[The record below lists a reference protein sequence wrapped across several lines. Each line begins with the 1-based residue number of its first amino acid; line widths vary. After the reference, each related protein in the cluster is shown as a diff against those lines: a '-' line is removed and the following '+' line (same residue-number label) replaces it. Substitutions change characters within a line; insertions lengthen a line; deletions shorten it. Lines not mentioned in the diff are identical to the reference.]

1 MHTSLDPA
9 LNDGEI
15 AVELPL
21 TLQASLSH
29 HRRMILAICVL
40 ALLSALMYLPTPH
53 WGWLAGSAVLLS
65 LAALTS
71 WAYRT
76 PPQIQLD
83 ETGFQIT
90 GGNKRMQ
97 RDTRWKDI
105 ERIGVIRLG
114 MGQTYV
120 CYQHTKDSGKSRPP
134 GGLMLPFVFTLPV
147 EELAALMEAL
157 RQAVHDDTPFHTQN

>member
-29 HRRMILAICVL
+29 HRRMMLAICVF
-40 ALLSALMYLPTPH
+40 ALLSALMYLLIPH

-83 ETGFQIT
+83 ETGFRIT

-105 ERIGVIRLG
+105 ERIGVIHLG

-157 RQAVHDDTPFHTQN
+157 RQAVHDDTQFHTQN